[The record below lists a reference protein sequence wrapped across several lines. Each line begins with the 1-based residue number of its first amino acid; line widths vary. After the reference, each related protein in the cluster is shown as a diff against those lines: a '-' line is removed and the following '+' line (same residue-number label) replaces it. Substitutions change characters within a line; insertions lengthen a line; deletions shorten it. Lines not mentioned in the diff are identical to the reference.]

1 MFSTGRVFQSVFLM
15 GRPAKEVGR
24 LERNAAG
31 AGAVQEM
38 LLVLRRDQ
46 TTGAAAG
53 FRVGPAKDPGDVNP
67 SQLGGGLGAAQE
79 GDDV

>member
-1 MFSTGRVFQSVFLM
+1 M

-24 LERNAAG
+24 LERNAAS

-38 LLVLRRDQ
+38 LLVLRWHQ
-46 TTGAAAG
+46 TTGATAS
-53 FRVGPAKDPGDVNP
+53 FRIGPAKDPGDVNP

>member
-1 MFSTGRVFQSVFLM
+1 M
-15 GRPAKEVGR
+15 GRPAKEVRR

-31 AGAVQEM
+31 SGAVQEV
-38 LLVLRRDQ
+38 LLVLRWDQ

-53 FRVGPAKDPGDVNP
+53 LGVGPAEDAGDVNP

>member
-1 MFSTGRVFQSVFLM
+1 M

-24 LERNAAG
+24 LERNAAV
-31 AGAVQEM
+31 AGAVEEM
-38 LLVLRRDQ
+38 LLVLRRHQ
-46 TTGAAAG
+46 TTGAPAG
-53 FRVGPAKDPGDVNP
+53 LRVGPAKDAGDVNP